1 MIRIISWKEHMI
13 EKLVFYNVIPEEETE
28 IYTFGMECLVLKL
41 IHCISYLGIA
51 ACFGMLPELIAIG
64 CVLIP
69 LRRSAGGYHA
79 KTRTGCYLFSCFY
92 VFIILFVSKAVI
104 NQYVWWGAL
113 ALSDG
118 VIFFMSP
125 VDNDNKKLDEKE
137 TLYYRKKS
145 RHILIL
151 VNLCCILLTV
161 LHFYKT
167 GSLLG
172 YGICGAAFLLLL
184 QKITTK
190 INKATVNYC

>member
-1 MIRIISWKEHMI
+1 MIRMISWKEHMI
-13 EKLVFYNVIPEEETE
+13 EKLVLYNIIPEEETE

-41 IHCISYLGIA
+41 IHCISYFGIA
-51 ACFGMLPELIAIG
+51 ACLGMLPELIVIG

-104 NQYVWWGAL
+104 NQYMWWGAL

-151 VNLCCILLTV
+151 VNIGCVLLTV
-161 LHFYKT
+161 FHFYKT

-172 YGICGAAFLLLL
+172 YGIYAAAFLLLL
-184 QKITTK
+184 QKITAK